1 MSRLSFLASV
11 PCSLAPF
18 LHRVAWDSFPDFAGP
33 TGESDCL
40 LTFRLAPSWTLLR
53 RTTRAPSSF
62 SARDRWRGGRARGR
76 CCRVAQPVVTWN
88 RKALPSSQGALA
100 NVPCSPTPAGSRS
113 PRRSGERDA
122 VFLGLKLVDS
132 RHFTFSGLNHTAHLL
147 AVYASQRPLLGRHA
161 RLASGRWLAF
171 AGRDFHPGL
180 LRKVSG
186 HRHFHPPCL
195 SFLGALNLGEAFP
208 AKSWH
213 HAGGGVDVP
222 VVISA
227 HHGDQLRAV

>member
-1 MSRLSFLASV
+1 MPKISLYPRHTALA
-11 PCSLAPF
+11 
-18 LHRVAWDSFPDFAGP
+18 LHGK
-33 TGESDCL
+33 SDCL
-40 LTFRLAPSWTLLR
+40 STFRLTSSSTLLR
-53 RTTRAPSSF
+53 RTTRAPF
-62 SARDRWRGGRARGR
+62 FPSARDRWRVGRAGGR
-76 CCRVAQPVVTWN
+76 CCRVAQPVITWN

-100 NVPCSPTPAGSRS
+100 NVPCSSTPEGSRS
-113 PRRSGERDA
+113 PCRSGEQDA
-122 VFLGLKLVDS
+122 VFRGLKIVDS

-147 AVYASQRPLLGRHA
+147 AVYASQRPLLERHA
-161 RLASGRWLAF
+161 RLASGWWLTST
-171 AGRDFHPGL
+171 GRDFHPGL

-186 HRHFHPPCL
+186 HRHFPPPCL